1 MNKLLNTKEAIQRY
15 FSNFKGNIMSA
26 PRITHVTLSTGCGKF
41 HKDTARVN
49 STAAELTMISGQKAV
64 FAKAKK
70 SVSNFKIREGMISG
84 CYVTLRKSRMY
95 SFLDQLTTIALARI
109 PDFAGLSVKSIA
121 RHHKQVNDYLK
132 GQTNI
137 NIGIKST
144 HIFPAVSVSD
154 KNIGGINICI
164 GIKSTKTHLSNVVE
178 LLKEVGFPFRDSF
191 KSMEKGQV

>member
-1 MNKLLNTKEAIQRY
+1 MNTLLSTREVVKKY
-15 FSNFKGNIMSA
+15 FTNFKGNIMSA

-49 STAAELTMISGQKAV
+49 STAEELSMIAGQKAV
-64 FAKAKK
+64 FSKAKK
-70 SVSNFKIREGMISG
+70 SVSNFKIREGMVSG
-84 CYVTLRKSRMY
+84 CYVTLRGSRMY

-121 RHHKQVNDYLK
+121 RHHKQTNEYLS

-137 NIGIKST
+137 NIGIKSN
-144 HIFPAVSVSD
+144 HIFPVVSVSE

-164 GIKSTKTHLSNVVE
+164 GIKSTKTHLQNIVE
-178 LLKEVGFPFRDSF
+178 LLKEIGFPFRDSF
-191 KSMEKGQV
+191 KSVEQGKA